1 MNKLQKYDK
10 YIYRD
15 KIDLNLIFSIKFD
28 QDQISFYFKYRMQY

>member
-15 KIDLNLIFSIKFD
+15 KIDLDLIFSIKFD
-28 QDQISFYFKYRMQY
+28 QDQISFYFKDRMQY